1 MSNSGDIENNELI
14 KNDLIEQLDKY
25 KRSRAS
31 YPGKVTQNISKINNS
46 ITLDNQIITMKE
58 CLYKVEKYLHK
69 IKSVSQ
75 KMIELSTDENIIK
88 TITLKVTE
96 QEFHIIQMK
105 KSIKITKRR
114 IQIFLLRIVTSYLL
128 PQSLNLVKKKPKML
142 KTILNPREILK
153 VTQIIHRQALQTL
166 FILICKNL
174 NFHQI
179 ISKH

>member
-1 MSNSGDIENNELI
+1 MSNSGDIENNEQI

-25 KRSRAS
+25 KRSRTS
-31 YPGKVTQNISKINNS
+31 YLGKITQNINKINNL
-46 ITLDNQIITMKE
+46 IILDNQIITINE

-75 KMIELSTDENIIK
+75 KMIELSTDENEIK

-96 QEFHIIQMK
+96 QEFRIIQIK
-105 KSIKITKRR
+105 KFIKNYKKENLD
-114 IQIFLLRIVTSYLL
+114 LLLKIVKSYLL
-128 PQSLNLVKKKPKML
+128 PQSLDLVKKKPKML
-142 KTILNPREILK
+142 KTILNPRQILK

-166 FILICKNL
+166 LILVCKNP